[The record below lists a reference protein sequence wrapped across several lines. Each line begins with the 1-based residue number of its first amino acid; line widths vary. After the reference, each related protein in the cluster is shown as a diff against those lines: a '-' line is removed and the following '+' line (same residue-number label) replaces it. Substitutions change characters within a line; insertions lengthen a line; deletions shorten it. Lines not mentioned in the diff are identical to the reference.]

1 MLCPRCEESLRM
13 RMIDEVQI
21 DQCRQC
27 DGMWFDQDELRKAKD
42 AVEPDLN
49 WLDLEIWRREE
60 DFQVQSSSIA
70 CPKCDAPLAAVAY
83 GETGVVIDYCAHC
96 EGTWLDGG
104 EFERIIAALVEEVAG
119 KDVPDYVAAS
129 LDEAQELLAGEEG
142 AISEWRD
149 FLTVVRL
156 LQYRVLVE
164 HPRLRQ
170 LATAL
175 QTGATSI

>member
-1 MLCPRCEESLRM
+1 
-13 RMIDEVQI
+13 MIGEVKI
-21 DQCRQC
+21 DQCSQC

-49 WLDLEIWRREE
+49 WLDFEIWRREDE
-60 DFQVQSSSIA
+60 FEVRSSSIV

-83 GETGVVIDYCAHC
+83 GETGVVIDYCAQC
-96 EGTWLDGG
+96 EGIWLDGG
-104 EFERIIAALVEEVAG
+104 EFECIITALAEEVAG
-119 KDVPDYVAAS
+119 KDVSDYVAVS
-129 LDEAQELLAGEEG
+129 LAGAQELLAGKEG

-164 HPRLRQ
+164 HPRLREI
-170 LATAL
+170 ATAL
-175 QTGATSI
+175 QKGTTSF